1 MAKLKL
7 CKQRLIEL
15 ASKQASC
22 EEALYPGKSSSA
34 DKDVKSASTIP
45 QQTLPAQAESKNPD
59 VNYDIDLSSPV
70 ASPRSQKRVSDMKLQ
85 MTMESL
91 DQEMAELDRL
101 RSFIDSS
108 SEELREMKAKK
119 AVLKSSIKR
128 WVETFQAAK
137 GRLPTI
143 EDQKSSLEEN
153 FFEMYQLLGTDI
165 DSLKKRQDE
174 AYLKIRDSSKNIDRM
189 KELVER
195 IKNGTD
201 T

>member
-1 MAKLKL
+1 MKLK
-7 CKQRLIEL
+7 
-15 ASKQASC
+15 
-22 EEALYPGKSSSA
+22 
-34 DKDVKSASTIP
+34 
-45 QQTLPAQAESKNPD
+45 
-59 VNYDIDLSSPV
+59 
-70 ASPRSQKRVSDMKLQ
+70 
-85 MTMESL
+85 MTMESM
-91 DQEMAELDRL
+91 DQESAELDRL

-143 EDQKSSLEEN
+143 EDQRSSLEEN
-153 FFEMYQLLGTDI
+153 FFEMYQKLGSDV

-189 KELVER
+189 KELIQK
-195 IKNGTD
+195 IKDGTD

>member
-1 MAKLKL
+1 M
-7 CKQRLIEL
+7 
-15 ASKQASC
+15 
-22 EEALYPGKSSSA
+22 
-34 DKDVKSASTIP
+34 
-45 QQTLPAQAESKNPD
+45 
-59 VNYDIDLSSPV
+59 
-70 ASPRSQKRVSDMKLQ
+70 SPRSQKRASDMKLQ

-91 DQEMAELDRL
+91 DQEMAEMDRL
-101 RSFIDSS
+101 RSFIGSS

-153 FFEMYQLLGTDI
+153 FFEMYQVLGTDI